1 MKIHS
6 IFQSI
11 NGEVCADHQGSF
23 CTFVRLQGCNL
34 KCKWCDTPDSQY
46 PYAGMNIWPSQII
59 KQIEEGGS
67 PFVTITGGEPLC
79 QMKSLSKLVRAL
91 IPAYNV
97 SIETN
102 GTIVP
107 SKDLAGMASFVIDYK
122 PVSSGIDMEKS
133 VKDSLFLKVI
143 NRIYTEEI
151 GINPSWIKFPVQTDE
166 DFQQAAGMYRMIE
179 YEYEFNL
186 AFSPIFPMTPKK
198 IMELLAKQ
206 DITSYTLN
214 VQLHKIIG
222 VA

>member
-34 KCKWCDTPDSQY
+34 KCKWCDTPDSQD
-46 PYAGMNIWPSQII
+46 ACKGTDMKPSRI
-59 KQIEEGGS
+59 IEEMEEAGT
-67 PFVTITGGEPLC
+67 PLVTITGGEPLC
-79 QMKSLSKLVRAL
+79 QMNSLTRLVKSL
-91 IPAYNV
+91 IPSYDV

-107 SKDLAGMASFVIDYK
+107 SKDLAAMADFVVDYK
-122 PVSSGIDMEKS
+122 PESSGIDMEKS
-133 VKDSLFLKVI
+133 VKDSLFFKVL
-143 NRIYTEEI
+143 NRIHEESA
-151 GINPSWIKFPVQTDE
+151 GQNHNWIKFPVQTDE
-166 DFQQAAGMYRMIE
+166 DFKYAVGIYHMVEFE
-179 YEYEFNL
+179 YDFDM
-186 AFSPIFPMTPKK
+186 AFSPVLPMTPKK
-198 IMELLAKQ
+198 VIDMLAEQ
-206 DITSYTLN
+206 GITEYVLN